1 MNKKSILWIMMD
13 LIFLAVFNTVFF
25 VAGGSSHTTSVWL
38 SYGFIHFSYIM
49 VIITPLLIRKS
60 SSADVFGFSLYSISS
75 TYFIVEFIIGL
86 IFIFINSESYKSAL
100 IVQIIIAGIYGILLI
115 SHLIANETTAD
126 SIERHEYEV
135 AYIKNAASKVKSYM
149 GKSNNRIVNRE
160 IEKLYDLLH
169 SSPTKSNVAIRSL
182 EIEISNKINTLGD
195 AVLSSNQENI
205 ISICGEI
212 TLLVEERNRKLRM
225 YN

>member
-1 MNKKSILWIMMD
+1 M
-13 LIFLAVFNTVFF
+13 
-25 VAGGSSHTTSVWL
+25 
-38 SYGFIHFSYIM
+38 
-49 VIITPLLIRKS
+49 
-60 SSADVFGFSLYSISS
+60 
-75 TYFIVEFIIGL
+75 
-86 IFIFINSESYKSAL
+86 
-100 IVQIIIAGIYGILLI
+100 LI

-135 AYIKNAASKVKSYM
+135 AYIKNAASKVKSYI

>member
-1 MNKKSILWIMMD
+1 MNKKSTLWIILD

-25 VAGGSSHTTSVWL
+25 VAGGSEHTASAWL

-49 VIITPLLIRKS
+49 VIITPLLTRKS

-126 SIERHEYEV
+126 NIERNEYEV

-149 GKSNNRIVNRE
+149 GKSNNRNVNRE

-169 SSPTKSNVAIRSL
+169 SSPTKSNVTVRSL
-182 EIEISNKINTLGD
+182 EIEISNKIATFED
-195 AVLSSNQENI
+195 IMLSSNQENI
-205 ISICGEI
+205 ITLCGEI